1 MEFNMQ
7 VIKFKAKNGHVFY
20 TPIPSTL
27 AVGEI
32 VKSMKYECQVE
43 LLNMT
48 EEEFLALPVF

>member
-1 MEFNMQ
+1 MQ